1 MNTNE
6 IRKLGFLGK
15 IHNIYSQERLDV
27 LTRSKGS
34 VTQTTV
40 KEFFATPERDLF
52 GYIPECCAMGCFA
65 YASAEPATIPGN
77 WKEIEKPFDIVDEYR
92 NSTDRDTYNG
102 LSYRLFFN
110 PDENIMVIA
119 FRGSTK
125 RVGDWITNLRWVTGF
140 LPIHD
145 DHYDVILD
153 QIDNLLDDAIN
164 QVTSHANKPIR
175 IIATGHSLGGG
186 LATKAAYSSA
196 KIQEVIAIN
205 SSPVTGYYDV
215 PAGRRARNKKNL
227 LITRIFEH
235 GEILAFARYPL
246 RFFYKL
252 SKKHPEI
259 IEARFNFGINK
270 SAMLEHS
277 LKEFTE
283 AIWKEARGIDIQLPD

>member
-1 MNTNE
+1 MNTKE
-6 IRKLGFLGK
+6 IRKLGFLDK

-40 KEFFATPERDLF
+40 KEFFATPDRDLF
-52 GYIPECCAMGCFA
+52 GYIPESCAMSFFA
-65 YASAEPATIPGN
+65 YAPTEAATIPGN
-77 WKEIEKPFDIVDEYR
+77 WKEIEKPVDVVEKYR
-92 NSTDRDTYNG
+92 ASTDRKTYNG

-110 PDENIMVIA
+110 PEENIMVIA

-125 RVGDWITNLRWVTGF
+125 RAGDWITNLRWVTGF

-153 QIDNLLDDAIN
+153 QIDKLLDDAIE
-164 QVTSHANKPIR
+164 QVTSHANTQMR

-246 RFFYKL
+246 RFF
-252 SKKHPEI
+252 I
-259 IEARFNFGINK
+259 NFRKNTPK
-270 SAMLEHS
+270 S
-277 LKEFTE
+277 
-283 AIWKEARGIDIQLPD
+283 

>member
-1 MNTNE
+1 MTTKANKE
-6 IRKLGFLGK
+6 LGVLGK
-15 IHNIYSQERLDV
+15 IQNTYAQDPLDV
-27 LTRSKGS
+27 LIRSKGS
-34 VTQTTV
+34 VNQTTV
-40 KEFFATPERDLF
+40 KEFFATPDRDLF
-52 GYIPECCAMGCFA
+52 GYIPESCAMSFFA
-65 YASAEPATIPGN
+65 YAPTEAATIPGN
-77 WKEIEKPFDIVDEYR
+77 WKEIEKPVDVVEKYR
-92 NSTDRDTYNG
+92 ASTDRKTYNG

-110 PDENIMVIA
+110 PEENILVIA

-125 RVGDWITNLRWVTGF
+125 RAGDWITNLRWVTGF

-153 QIDNLLDDAIN
+153 QIDKLLDDAIE
-164 QVTSHANKPIR
+164 QVTSHANTQMR

-283 AIWKEARGIDIQLPD
+283 AIWKEARGIDVKLPG